1 MSEGFLTFAGPRVV
15 QVKSV
20 AYFGPVKTTLGGKEL
35 TGCVICLIVSSAN
48 LK

>member
-20 AYFGPVKTTLGGKEL
+20 AYFGPV
-35 TGCVICLIVSSAN
+35 
-48 LK
+48 